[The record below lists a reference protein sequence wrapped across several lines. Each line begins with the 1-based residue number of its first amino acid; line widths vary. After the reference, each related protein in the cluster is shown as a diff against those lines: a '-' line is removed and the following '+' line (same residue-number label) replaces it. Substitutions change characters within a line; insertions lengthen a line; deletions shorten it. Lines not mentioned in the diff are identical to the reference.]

1 MELDLLNNGGGA
13 DADGGAGS
21 GGRPG
26 QTASSSKFKVRIF
39 LNMDEEDDGSLGIDP
54 GELFERTE
62 ENLPFYIDL
71 HIQDHYDCNQLVI
84 TAIDEFN

>member
-13 DADGGAGS
+13 EADGGVGR
-21 GGRPG
+21 GGRHG

-62 ENLPFYIDL
+62 ENLPFYIDVSTDDYL
-71 HIQDHYDCNQLVI
+71 RL
-84 TAIDEFN
+84 